1 MTVTIDNLNTN
12 ILSIKSS
19 KNSTWY
25 STAKVFNIQELVK
38 DIVPQGMK
46 LTQLKIKIVNT
57 RTGTVN
63 LNMTSGRI
71 DRFKL
76 QKETE
81 EAISLE
87 LKLDDVNKVVELYAY
102 EDVNASLPNNEFFEI
117 LDGTHID
124 LMISAQGYIS
134 NRIWYDTITNAFLT
148 GVTYEEESSV
158 IQASLEVGTTRKLS
172 VDSIITNET
181 DRRKVVGVVKKNTG
195 LRIAIITFKNDV
207 KLNRS
212 IYKALCKYADAKRK
226 TISNYVSKCAAYKES
241 VIDLET
247 IYRFGRKVTS
257 IFNNALMVSR
267 CVVNNKTFAKSALR
281 KINIE
286 DEIISQNKRKIINC
300 AYKNNRIYRK
310 TVSDNASINASKRK
324 LALLK
329 NNDFNTIRVNIKAGS
344 KEAILNRNVGI
355 SDIVISKLRRVVITE
370 NSVSGLV
377 HRIAVKD
384 VNAINSTLRP
394 TIVLSKN
401 DKGTIRKNIA
411 NYKVNSAMKR
421 TFILEYL
428 NDYNS
433 TRAIAI
439 DKIINK
445 KSIRGIAVNIFDKAN
460 MDRTVFA
467 DEIFKAITNRTVLAN
482 KYILRNTLRE
492 CIDGHLSIK
501 TTRDAY
507 GCTGDYYF
515 TIEGNLASQ
524 KRYTLYNK
532 EGALINTVYESELGK
547 YGTADLDST
556 FSTQSY
562 PCMIRYNLKRVG
574 VAYSEFQS
582 NFLQGINSLYGAFKN
597 VVCVLPIKSS
607 NDKAKF
613 FVLRAI
619 ADTSKAEMII
629 TDSYVEVDIS
639 KGTMKQSS
647 VVTNEDALMKFSIPT
662 TKAPTYKIVGYQRNE
677 IILDFT
683 GCNDFIVINIKTNVF
698 KRMPRVDMRLDDTL
712 CKSSNGYKQVS
723 IGRPDSSTNI
733 EVRFNGSGKVIV
745 IDTGAINIS
754 VGKIM
759 YDAFIDRYY
768 FTQTV
773 KVDDINYLKK
783 YTLDIDQEKI
793 ISEEVLEERGRNSSQ
808 TEIKGLLGGG
818 LGYPGNRYFYIP
830 YLTDGDLDGKIHVL
844 YRALLRRS
852 PHIDSK
858 PNFNIGR
865 HITNSNSV
873 TGDLNR
879 KTHIA
884 DTVIKIVARKTLN
897 DNSIKTVSKRSTILD
912 LETYFNNYRVTL
924 RGNLVLGPTAR
935 AVIDINVTIHQVDT
949 LREVIAENINVKQL
963 IRSSHVDIEGKL
975 ISKRGISTITSL
987 NKYTK
992 RSIGC
997 SNLAYGYTHR
1007 NIIAG
1012 KEKSFNTERKS
1023 IVNYNI
1029 ETDINRKVLIIN
1041 NITGSTT
1048 RTVISHYDYTKTVPT
1063 SRTIVIGNISNYS
1076 TQRKAK
1082 SLIISDYKTLRV
1094 VTLRATDSKTY
1105 YFNAIVPIRIDKYPI
1120 YDYNMKINLINEYL
1134 AKVTMGMDFN

>member
-1 MTVTIDNLNTN
+1 MAVTIDNLNTN

-25 STAKVFNIQELVK
+25 STAKVFNIQDLVK

-57 RTGTVN
+57 RTGTAN

-102 EDVNASLPNNEFFEI
+102 EDVNASLPKNEFFEI

-195 LRIAIITFKNDV
+195 LRIAIITFKNEV
-207 KLNRS
+207 KINRS
-212 IYKALCKYADAKRK
+212 IYKVLCKYADAKRK

-257 IFNNALMVSR
+257 IFNNALIVSR
-267 CVVNNKTFAKSALR
+267 CVVNNKTFVKSSLR

-286 DEIISQNKRKIINC
+286 DE
-300 AYKNNRIYRK
+300 
-310 TVSDNASINASKRK
+310 
-324 LALLK
+324 
-329 NNDFNTIRVNIKAGS
+329 S

-355 SDIVISKLRRVVITE
+355 SDKVISKLRRVVITE

-377 HRIAVKD
+377 HRIDVKD
-384 VNAINSTLRP
+384 FNAFNSTLRP

-401 DKGTIRKNIA
+401 AKGTIRKNIA

-433 TRAIAI
+433 TREIAI

-460 MDRTVFA
+460 MDRTVLA

-532 EGALINTVYESELGK
+532 EGALINTVYESELEK

-574 VAYSEFQS
+574 VAYSEFES

-607 NDKAKF
+607 NDKVKF

-639 KGTMKQSS
+639 KGIMKQSS
-647 VVTNEDALMKFSIPT
+647 VVTNEDASMQFSIPT

-698 KRMPRVDMRLDDTL
+698 KRMPRVDMRLDATL

-733 EVRFNGSGKVIV
+733 EVRFNGSGKVIA

-935 AVIDINVTIHQVDT
+935 AVIDINVTIHEVDT

-975 ISKRGISTITSL
+975 ISKRGISNITSL

-997 SNLAYGYTHR
+997 SNLAYDYTHR